1 MRIENQ
7 TFVDTTITLDYNQ
20 FVGCT
25 IRDCLVVCHGG
36 DFLLERTT
44 LQNCRFVLSG
54 PANNALQFLRLVRA
68 NGEHLL
74 NELLD
79 QGPQYRP
86 DQVKFN

>member
-1 MRIENQ
+1 
-7 TFVDTTITLDYNQ
+7 
-20 FVGCT
+20 
-25 IRDCLVVCHGG
+25 
-36 DFLLERTT
+36 
-44 LQNCRFVLSG
+44 
-54 PANNALQFLRLVRA
+54 VRA